1 MQGRPGLD
9 DMYLSY
15 YYLRY
20 MPFQISPDPR
30 FFWLGEKHKEALAI
44 LKYGVLNNQGFLL
57 LTGDVG
63 TGKTTLI
70 NTLVN
75 SLDSETVVINVSDPR
90 LDKLD
95 FFKLVSHSLG
105 LDTKLRT
112 KFDFIATFGDFLYRA
127 HDSGKRVLL
136 IIDEAHKLSL
146 DSLEE
151 IRLLSNIER
160 QDTKLLN
167 IFFIGQDEFNDT
179 ITRPECRALRQRVA
193 TVHHIEPLNEKET
206 EQYVKYRLRVAGTQ
220 KVVFT
225 DRALKEVYR
234 FSRGYPRLINIVC
247 DRALLAGYTDDLQTI
262 PPKVIRECVK
272 DLRLPGEV
280 GEATP
285 KAVAKRLRGSL
296 RRALKAAIWLSLGLL
311 ILFLG
316 YIIATRFLEAPVWDL
331 RKYYGTLFPGTD
343 QTETRPV
350 PGTVGTV
357 EPSLSSPPTAVPVQ
371 PSNENASRQASQP
384 TDRKDRFE
392 GIVSQGNIK
401 TEGASTLHVD
411 AKCVI
416 SFKSDTNEPPP
427 QSLARLDELAGH
439 LLQNT
444 ELSVVIKGYT
454 DSTGGNEYNRNLSA
468 FRANV
473 VKSYLSGKGVNPA
486 RMRAMGMG
494 DTAPQM
500 PNKTPEGRAA
510 NRRVEIE
517 LVAHKP

>member
-1 MQGRPGLD
+1 M
-9 DMYLSY
+9 
-15 YYLRY
+15 
-20 MPFQISPDPR
+20 
-30 FFWLGEKHKEALAI
+30 
-44 LKYGVLNNQGFLL
+44 KYGVLNNQGFLL

-70 NTLVN
+70 NTLLN
-75 SLDSETVVINVSDPR
+75 SLDSDTVVINISDPR

-112 KFDFIATFGDFLYRA
+112 KFDFITTFGDFLCRT

-167 IFFIGQDEFNDT
+167 VFFIGQDEFNGT
-179 ITRPECRALRQRVA
+179 IIRPECRALRQRV
-193 TVHHIEPLNEKET
+193 TIVHHIEPLNGDET

-220 KVVFT
+220 KAIFT

-280 GEATP
+280 GETNS
-285 KAVAKRLRGSL
+285 KAMTKRVGGSL
-296 RRALKAAIWLSLGLL
+296 RRAQKPTIWLALGLL
-311 ILFLG
+311 LLFFG
-316 YIIATRFLEAPVWDL
+316 YVIATRFLGASVADL
-331 RKYYGTLFPGTD
+331 RKYYGTLLRGTD
-343 QTETRPV
+343 QTQTQPV
-350 PGTVGTV
+350 PRPAGKV
-357 EPSLSSPPTAVPVQ
+357 EPNLSSPSTALPGQ
-371 PSNENASRQASQP
+371 PSNEDASRQAIRP
-384 TDRKDRFE
+384 AGRDDRNK
-392 GIVSQGNIK
+392 GAVSQ
-401 TEGASTLHVD
+401 TELKPDGASALRVGT
-411 AKCVI
+411 KWVI
-416 SFKSDTNEPPP
+416 PFGNDTNELPPEA
-427 QSLARLDELAGH
+427 LVRLDEIAGY
-439 LLQNT
+439 LLQKT
-444 ELSVVIKGYT
+444 DFDATLRGYT
-454 DSTGGNEYNRNLSA
+454 DSLGNSEYNRNLST

-473 VKSYLSGKGVNPA
+473 VKSYLAGKGVNPD
-486 RMRAMGMG
+486 RMRVIGMG
-494 DTAPQM
+494 NTAPRM
-500 PNKTPEGRAA
+500 ANNTPQGRAA

-517 LVAHKP
+517 LVPHEP